1 MIDKIEKK
9 VIKNFGQEWSNF
21 DQSSS
26 DNELKKVFNDYFK
39 IFPLNKLN
47 KTSIGID
54 IGCGSG
60 RWAKYILPKV
70 KYMYLIDPSKE
81 SIKVAKKNLQNFDNS
96 KFMNIDVESLNLI
109 NEKFDFAYSL
119 GVLHHIR
126 DTQGALNI
134 CSSKLKKGAPFLLY
148 LYYNFE
154 NRNLIFKSIWF
165 ISNFFRIII
174 SVLPFKIK
182 KIITNMIAFFIYL
195 PLKFFYQI
203 LKFTSIQI
211 KNLPLSYYHD
221 KTFYM
226 MKTDS
231 LDRFG
236 TLIEKRY
243 SKKDIIKM
251 LQNANFENITFS
263 NDEPYWTVLSYKK

>member
-1 MIDKIEKK
+1 MISDIEKK
-9 VIKNFGQEWSNF
+9 VIKNFGHEWSHF
-21 DQSSS
+21 DQGKN

-39 IFPLNKLN
+39 IFPLKDLN
-47 KTSIGID
+47 KNSIGAD

-60 RWAKYILPKV
+60 RWARYILPKV

-81 SIKVAKKNLQNFDNS
+81 SINIAKVNLQKFDNS
-96 KFMNIDVESLNLI
+96 KFMNIGVDSLNLI
-109 NEKFDFAYSL
+109 NEELDFAYSL
-119 GVLHHIR
+119 GVLHHIE

-134 CSSKLKKGAPFLLY
+134 CSSKLKKGAPFLIY

-154 NRNLIFKSIWF
+154 NKNLIFKLVWL
-165 ISNFFRIII
+165 ISNIFRRVI
-174 SVLPFKIK
+174 SILPFKIK
-182 KIITNMIAFFIYL
+182 KIITNMIALLIYL
-195 PLKFFYQI
+195 PLKYFYQI
-203 LKFTSIQI
+203 LKLTPIKI
-211 KNLPLSYYHD
+211 KNFPLSYYHN

-243 SKKDIIKM
+243 SKKDIRKM
-251 LQNANFENITFS
+251 LQKANFDNITFS
-263 NDEPYWTVLSYKK
+263 TSEPYWTVLCYKK